1 MPYDRGLE
9 VLCVSQFTLF
19 AELKKQDR
27 PDFHRAMGAA
37 EARELYGWMLEQLGA
52 AYHHDKIKVG
62 RW

>member
-1 MPYDRGLE
+1 M
-9 VLCVSQFTLF
+9 LCVSQFTLF

-52 AYHHDKIKVG
+52 AYHPDKIKVG